1 MRLRINL
8 NNVEGEFMAA
18 ITENLFTGF
27 VDGDEVEVIL
37 KGTFRRGG
45 FTGLCFV
52 GEHIV
57 PAPIVQSVRRLE
69 PEYEVG
75 EVYESAT
82 GAKYTR
88 MTDGWRGCISGR
100 VVSLGMPTRPLRKL
114 TVQ

>member
-8 NNVEGEFMAA
+8 NNVEGEFMVA
-18 ITENLFTGF
+18 IAENPFTGF
-27 VDGDEVEVIL
+27 VDGDEVEVII
-37 KGTFRRGG
+37 KGRFRRGVFAG
-45 FTGLCFV
+45 VPYV
-52 GEHIV
+52 GDYIV
-57 PAPIVQSVRRLE
+57 PERLVQSVRRLE

-114 TVQ
+114 S